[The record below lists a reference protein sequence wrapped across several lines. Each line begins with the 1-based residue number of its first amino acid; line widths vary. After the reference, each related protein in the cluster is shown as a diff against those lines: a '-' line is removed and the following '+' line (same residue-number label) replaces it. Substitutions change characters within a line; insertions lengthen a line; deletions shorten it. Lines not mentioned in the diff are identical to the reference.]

1 MKKIAVSLHAVDQF
15 DVNIISNLKGLD
27 YIHVDVADGKYT
39 NVKYD
44 NLNIFN
50 ILKENFDIP
59 IIAHLMVVNPYD
71 YFEKIINYVD
81 IFTFHF
87 EIEQDIRK
95 IIINIKGRSKK
106 VGIAISPDTKI
117 SEILP
122 FLKELDLI
130 LVMSVY
136 PGSSGQK
143 FIPNSIEKV
152 NALIEYKKQY
162 DFLIEVDGGINLINA
177 KILKSDILSS
187 TSTILNAKDP
197 NQIIKSLKE

>member
-95 IIINIKGRSKK
+95 IIMNVKRRNKK

-136 PGSSGQK
+136 PGSSGQE

-152 NALIEYKKQY
+152 NALIEYKKKH

-197 NQIIKSLKE
+197 NQIIKLLKE

>member
-15 DVNIISNLKGLD
+15 DINIISNLKGLD

-87 EIEQDIRK
+87 EIEQD
-95 IIINIKGRSKK
+95 
-106 VGIAISPDTKI
+106 
-117 SEILP
+117 P

-136 PGSSGQK
+136 PGSSGQE

-152 NALIEYKKQY
+152 NALIEYKKKH

-197 NQIIKSLKE
+197 NQIIKLLKE